1 MARRRPPLWRRLKA
15 LLLLLQPAPATT
27 VLHAP
32 LLSPSLPAP
41 SPGRCPWTNPAALS
55 LLQADVH
62 VRCAATRRPQR
73 GWPAGCAR
81 HYMRA
86 AAMATMLHGFPR
98 AKNSLRVDRHAR
110 HTASSSR
117 PACMRNQLS
126 LIFNP
131 HTITY
136 CSTNPH
142 WRVLHCT
149 LNAQSRLRCCMRHR
163 ASCLR
168 NAPGGTPRIS
178 GPLPE
183 GVGPWPGRTED
194 GSEQQVHS
202 TSCLSRFDCRGGMSG
217 QGAAVNRTRLPPATP
232 STTLRR
238 RASSCTRWGSP
249 VRPTGG
255 RTTHADGMCMR
266 T

>member
-1 MARRRPPLWRRLKA
+1 MCDA
-15 LLLLLQPAPATT
+15 QPHAGLNGDGPWDAPATIC
-27 VLHAP
+27 VL
-32 LLSPSLPAP
+32 LPWPRCCTA
-41 SPGRCPWTNPAALS
+41 SPGRKIVCVLIDTRDTQRVRRDLHACATSCHLDVEPVRNPTL
-55 LLQADVH
+55 
-62 VRCAATRRPQR
+62 
-73 GWPAGCAR
+73 
-81 HYMRA
+81 
-86 AAMATMLHGFPR
+86 
-98 AKNSLRVDRHAR
+98 
-110 HTASSSR
+110 
-117 PACMRNQLS
+117 
-126 LIFNP
+126 
-131 HTITY
+131 TY

-142 WRVLHCT
+142 WRERT
-149 LNAQSRLRCCMRHR
+149 PPSERTASRLRCCMRHR

-238 RASSCTRWGSP
+238 RASSCTRWDCP
-249 VRPTGG
+249 VRPTAG
-255 RTTHADGMCMR
+255 RTTHADCHVHVHMTVAPKRCCTIPYKLHSGAAA
-266 T
+266 